1 MSQAG
6 FSQAC
11 AAPLCYWSPVYTIAT
26 TASFRPSHSLPG
38 RNRPDCRWS
47 RGLSE
52 YISDGH
58 NLSSHAYA
66 ALAGKT
72 GKQYK
77 SNLAMSF
84 TVYVQTHTGNDAT
97 GALGRWA
104 A

>member
-11 AAPLCYWSPVYTIAT
+11 ATPLCYRLSIHVTTIT
-26 TASFRPSHSLPG
+26 PSFRPSHSLSG
-38 RNRPDCRWS
+38 GCRPDYRWS

-52 YISDGH
+52 YISNGH

-97 GALGRWA
+97 GALCRSS
-104 A
+104 